1 MATQDKTSNPFHWL
15 FTTYVGVFTLKING
29 DFLNKKKTLLANLL
43 SGSGLVVQPFTFW
56 AAVIIITYYEAALY
70 STTMKIGGWGWWVAG
85 VSENEANAASSLP

>member
-1 MATQDKTSNPFHWL
+1 MITVYWELQDDS
-15 FTTYVGVFTLKING
+15 I
-29 DFLNKKKTLLANLL
+29 
-43 SGSGLVVQPFTFW
+43 FW